1 MKNIH
6 RILGLAAAI
15 SLTLPACNDMLEP
28 KPYGQQTIDATFS
41 DFGGALNA
49 VNGLYNP
56 LSGGELYRGRN
67 ALLFVDYA
75 SDDVV
80 GTDSKL
86 TSSNYNLLDYFELPP
101 DNQMPLDL
109 WDGLYRVIYRANVI
123 IERVPSLTL
132 AAGQALNSANQPF
145 KDQFVGEARFMRA
158 FAYFN
163 LVRLFG
169 DVPLHVNPITSPSQ
183 VNIPR
188 TPANQVYDQI
198 IADLTEA
205 ATLLPGR
212 QSGSGAG
219 NEAGRPISGSA
230 KAMLADVYLTLK
242 QYDNARNTAQEVIT
256 GSGKRLN
263 PTYVANFPGRGGV
276 ENSPESLF
284 EIQFSNEGRTTGTS
298 ALGNNYGFIMG
309 GGSETNG
316 GSSGSL
322 AAYRPTDNE
331 SPDNEA
337 GFTGGLVQEYETG
350 DLRRDVTFQR
360 TLGSNTQQRWL
371 TWKHHVL
378 GTGAVGEANFPIY
391 RLAEMYLIY
400 AEASN
405 ELGVL
410 DATGLDYLNQL
421 RRRAFGL
428 PLTSTSERDVSSGL
442 SQAQYRDIIRS
453 ERRKELAM
461 ENKRWFDLQRYG
473 ADYANQVL
481 KVNQGRENFSP
492 EYLLL
497 PIPRIELINNPR
509 LEQNP
514 GYAGR

>member
-6 RILGLAAAI
+6 RILSLAAAI
-15 SLTLPACNDMLEP
+15 SLTLPACNKMLEP
-28 KPYGQQTIDATFS
+28 TPYGQQTIDASFT

-49 VNGLYNP
+49 TNGLYNQ
-56 LSGGELYRGRN
+56 LTGGNLYRGN
-67 ALLFVDYA
+67 NSLLFVD
-75 SDDVV
+75 
-80 GTDSKL
+80 
-86 TSSNYNLLDYFELPP
+86 LPA
-101 DNQMPLDL
+101 DNQMSFDL
-109 WDGLYRVIYRANVI
+109 WDGLYRTIYRANVI

-132 AAGQALNSANQPF
+132 SAGQALNSANQPF
-145 KDQFVGEARFMRA
+145 KDQFLGEARFMRA

-169 DVPLHVNPITSPSQ
+169 DVPMHLIPITSPNQ

-198 IADLTEA
+198 ITDLTEA
-205 ATLLPGR
+205 AALLPGR

-219 NEAGRPISGSA
+219 NETGRPISGSA

-242 QYDNARNTAQEVIT
+242 QYENARNTAQEVIT

-263 PTYVANFPGRGGV
+263 ATYVANFPGRGGI

-284 EIQFSNEGRTTGTS
+284 EVQFSNEGRETGTS
-298 ALGNNYGFIMG
+298 SQGNGYAFIMG
-309 GGSETNG
+309 AASETNG
-316 GSSGSL
+316 GNPSL
-322 AAYRPTDNE
+322 AAYRPTDNA
-331 SPDNEA
+331 SPDNEP
-337 GFTGGLVQEYETG
+337 GFTGGLIQEYETG
-350 DLRRDVTFQR
+350 DLRRDVNFQR
-360 TLGSNTQQRWL
+360 ALAGGGVQRWL
-371 TWKHHVL
+371 TWKHHVV
-378 GTGAVGEANFPIY
+378 GTGAVGQVNFPIY
-391 RLAEMYLIY
+391 RMAEMYLIY

-405 ELGVL
+405 ELGLL
-410 DATGLDYLNQL
+410 DATGLNYLNQL

-428 PLTSTSERDVSSGL
+428 PLTTTSMRDISGGL
-442 SQAQYRDIIRS
+442 SQAQYRNIIRS

-473 ADYANQVL
+473 ADYATQVL
-481 KVNQGRENFSP
+481 KVNQRRENFTP
-492 EYLLL
+492 EKLLL
-497 PIPRIELINNPR
+497 PIARIELINNPR

>member
-6 RILGLAAAI
+6 RILGLAAVI

-41 DFGGALNA
+41 DFGGTLNA
-49 VNGLYNP
+49 VNGLYNQ
-56 LSGGELYRGRN
+56 LSGSELYRGRT

-75 SDDVV
+75 SDDVL
-80 GTDSKL
+80 GTDTRL
-86 TSSNYNLLDYFELPP
+86 TSSNYNLLDYFELQP
-101 DNQMPLDL
+101 DNQLPLDI
-109 WDGLYRVIYRANVI
+109 WDGLYRIIYRANVI
-123 IERVPSLTL
+123 AERVPSLTL
-132 AAGQALNSANQPF
+132 TAGQALNSANQPF
-145 KDQFVGEARFMRA
+145 KDQFLGEAYFMRA

-169 DVPLHVNPITSPSQ
+169 DVPMHLVPITSPGQ

-188 TPANQVYDQI
+188 TPASEVYAQI
-198 IADLTEA
+198 ITDLTEA
-205 ATLLPGR
+205 AALLPR
-212 QSGSGAG
+212 LQSGTGSG
-219 NEAGRPISGSA
+219 NEFGRPISGTA

-242 QYDNARNTAQEVIT
+242 QYENARTTAQEVIT

-263 PTYVANFPGRGGV
+263 DTYVANFAGRGGV

-284 EIQFSNEGRTTGTS
+284 EVQFSNEGRTTGT
-298 ALGNNYGFIMG
+298 AGLGNPYGFIMG
-309 GGSETNG
+309 GASETNG

-322 AAYRPTDNE
+322 AGYRPTDNE
-331 SPDNEA
+331 SPDNEP
-337 GFTGGLVQEYETG
+337 GFTGGLIQEYEAG
-350 DLRRDVTFQR
+350 DLRKDVTFQR
-360 TLGSNTQQRWL
+360 TLGSNTLQRWL

-378 GTGAVGEANFPIY
+378 GTGAIGQANFPIY

-400 AEASN
+400 AEATN
-405 ELGVL
+405 ELGLL
-410 DATGLDYLNQL
+410 DPTGLGYLNQL

-428 PLTSTSERDVSSGL
+428 PLTTAGERDIAGGL
-442 SQAQYRDIIRS
+442 TKDQYRDLIRS

-473 ADYANQVL
+473 AGYATQVL
-481 KVNQGRENFSP
+481 KVNQGRDNFTP
-492 EYLLL
+492 EKLLL

-509 LEQNP
+509 LEQNLGYP
-514 GYAGR
+514 GR